1 MATNSLTVE
10 NNLNPAVRMD
20 RYTSMMLEMYVET
33 VKQGRDVQVLD
44 IGPVCGETIQ
54 FFARCFKR
62 IHVCDMFV
70 RLDRDRRKKPPPD
83 NVWRHLDYPPN
94 SFDGIHLWDMVD
106 HLEDAQVSRLAE
118 LCFKMLRPKGL
129 LMIIAFDR
137 KLAPSRVHS
146 FMARDNFEL
155 KLQPQTHLDLPWHFR
170 HNRGLLALLSPFSES
185 KSFFYRNGL
194 REFLFQKD

>member
-1 MATNSLTVE
+1 MATNSATGE
-10 NNLNPAVRMD
+10 NDLHPEARTD
-20 RYTSMMLEMYVET
+20 QYTSMMLEMYVET
-33 VKQGRDVQVLD
+33 VKPRRDVQVLD

-70 RLDRDRRKKPPPD
+70 RLDRDRRKKPPVD

-129 LMIIAFDR
+129 LMVIAFDR
-137 KLAPSRVHS
+137 KLAPSRIHS

-155 KLQPQTHLDLPWHFR
+155 KLQPQAHLDLPWHFR
-170 HNRGLLALLSPFSES
+170 HNRGLLDILSPFSES